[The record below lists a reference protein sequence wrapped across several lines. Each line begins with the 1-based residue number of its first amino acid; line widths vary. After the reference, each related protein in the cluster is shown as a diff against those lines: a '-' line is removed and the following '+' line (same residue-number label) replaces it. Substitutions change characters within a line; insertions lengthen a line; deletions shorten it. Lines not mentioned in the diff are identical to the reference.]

1 MVEEVVSELQ
11 NRLFLDVLHDVL
23 QHKRCLLLLWAV
35 LPRLSGEHDV
45 PRRVLTNC
53 RAMTRHRNKSAGAH
67 GVCGP
72 VWTKGIIWSIS
83 DSFKHTQAD
92 THPAAAMCE
101 ACFASLSRPRVK
113 VAACSL
119 SIFSVKTWE
128 QWIVSCLH
136 QWTLSA
142 RVLTQGYELLSTERN
157 AQLDLSQNAHFGCW
171 PSTTPKWSY

>member
-1 MVEEVVSELQ
+1 MQVFSWFSCSPLLMVEEVVSELQ
-11 NRLFLDVLHDVL
+11 NRLFLDVLHHVL
-23 QHKRCLLLLWAV
+23 QHKRCLCLIFFFFLWAV
-35 LPRLSGEHDV
+35 VPRLSGEHDV

-53 RAMTRHRNKSAGAH
+53 GAVTRYRNKSAGAH

-113 VAACSL
+113 VAACRL
-119 SIFSVKTWE
+119 SIFSVKT
-128 QWIVSCLH
+128 
-136 QWTLSA
+136 
-142 RVLTQGYELLSTERN
+142 
-157 AQLDLSQNAHFGCW
+157 
-171 PSTTPKWSY
+171 